1 MYWINSFD
9 GRNDDDDNASSNTT
23 TKKKKVGAELQVS
36 VMSSFAPPFPVREPF
51 PRFIFIAC
59 TRASDQRT
67 KPPRMKTFLC
77 WELRRAAEESRRRQS
92 PICIS
97 FRLYIHFFRFINH
110 NSHRIS
116 CKEGHC
122 SWVFALRNV
131 KYPPTKSLGSFLMIL
146 NSAMLA

>member
-23 TKKKKVGAELQVS
+23 IKKKKVGAELQVS

-77 WELRRAAEESRRRQS
+77 WIVEAAKESLRRQS
-92 PICIS
+92 LICIS
-97 FRLYIHFFRFINH
+97 FLLYIHFFRFINH